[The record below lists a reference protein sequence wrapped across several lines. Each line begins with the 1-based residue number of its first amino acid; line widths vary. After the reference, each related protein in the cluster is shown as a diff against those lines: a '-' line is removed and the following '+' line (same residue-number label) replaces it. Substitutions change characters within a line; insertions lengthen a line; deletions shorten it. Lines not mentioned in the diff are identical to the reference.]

1 MSKFRLHLTGGD
13 GFGWAL
19 DEDIET
25 FRRALPNDVDLVG
38 LKDADIVYSPWWRGL
53 AGIGS
58 AALVGKRVI
67 CGFDNPV
74 YFWITQPDFRAI
86 RDFVGLWLAHGT
98 QALQQARSIGLNCG
112 LVPYALRTDIFKPL
126 TSAAISEGR
135 SGLRRKYGLPT
146 DAYVIG
152 NFQRDSEGSNLTT
165 PKLQKGPDLF
175 ASIVRELHDMGH
187 PVHVMLAGPRRHWLR
202 DRLASDGVP
211 FTYVG
216 KDISGD
222 DLSAN
227 LRTRAE
233 LNELYQ
239 ALDLYLLTSR
249 WEGGPYALLEAAGTR
264 TKVLSPAV
272 GIAQD
277 LLETQSIFTS
287 VPDVIARIA
296 DDVGKNTLGFTIEPQ
311 YRRVLNNHSVEGIK
325 TAVAQ
330 ALEQA
335 ASVPVFEGLPP
346 KAERLVP
353 QKPGNSLR
361 ERFRRKLMRIVP
373 RRPSGNGIAISI
385 FREYVKPPYGGGN
398 QFMLALRDAL
408 VARGVRVL
416 NNQVGDSIDGYIFDS
431 LWFDQKLLPKLA
443 RLNRPRVA
451 HRIDGPI
458 HLYRGRDKELDDR
471 IFEINKAFATT
482 TLVQSIFT
490 LQKLTEAGYQ
500 PVNPVVVHNAS
511 DARIFNR
518 VGKCAFD
525 PGHKTRLISTSWSN
539 NPRKGGDVYAW
550 LDKNLD
556 WARFDYS
563 FVGRCSANLENIRT
577 FDAVPS
583 EALADQ
589 LRSND
594 IYITASQNDP
604 CSNALIEALSC
615 GLPAIYLKSGG
626 HPELVGNGGLGFDEP
641 EQIPE
646 LLNQMARYY
655 RAFQSSIHVQS
666 IDEVAET
673 YLVCATT
680 G

>member
-25 FRRALPNDVDLVG
+25 FRQALPHNVELVG
-38 LKDADIVYSPWWRGL
+38 LKEADLVYSPWWRGL
-53 AGIGS
+53 ASIGS

-67 CGFDNPV
+67 CGFDNPIF
-74 YFWITQPDFRAI
+74 FWITQPDFRGI
-86 RDFVGLWLAHGT
+86 QDFAGLWLAHGT

-126 TSAAISEGR
+126 TATNGDRSAV
-135 SGLRRKYGLPT
+135 RRKLGLPPN
-146 DAYVIG
+146 AYIIG
-152 NFQRDSEGSNLTT
+152 NFQRDSEGSNLAA
-165 PKLQKGPDLF
+165 PKQQKGPDLF
-175 ASIVRELHDMGH
+175 AAIVRELHDAGH
-187 PVHVMLAGPRRHWLR
+187 PIHVMLAGPRRHWLR
-202 DRLASDGVP
+202 DRLFSYGVP

-222 DLSAN
+222 DLNAN

-233 LNELYQ
+233 LNELYH

-277 LLETQSIFTS
+277 LLEQQSIFTS
-287 VPDVIARIA
+287 IPDAITRIA
-296 DDVGKNTLGFTIEPQ
+296 DDVAKNTLGSTIDPQ
-311 YRRVLNNHSVEGIK
+311 YRRLVDNHSIEGIK
-325 TAVAQ
+325 AAVAQ

-335 ASVPVFEGLPP
+335 ASAPVFQGLPS

-353 QKPGNSLR
+353 QQPGNSLK
-361 ERFRRKLMRIVP
+361 ERFRRKLLRIMP

-416 NNQVGDSIDGYIFDS
+416 NNQVGESIDGYIFDS
-431 LWFDQKLLPKLA
+431 LWFDQKLLSKLA
-443 RLNRPRVA
+443 RLRRPRVA

-458 HLYRGRDKELDDR
+458 HLYRGQDKELDDR
-471 IFEINKAFATT
+471 IFEINEAFATT
-482 TLVQSIFT
+482 TVVQSIFT
-490 LQKLTEAGYQ
+490 LQKLNEVGYH

-511 DARIFNR
+511 DPRIFNR
-518 VGKCAFD
+518 VDKSGFESSQKV
-525 PGHKTRLISTSWSN
+525 RLISTSWSN
-539 NPRKGGDVYAW
+539 NQRKGGDVYAW

-556 WARFDYS
+556 WSRFDYS
-563 FVGRCSANLENIRT
+563 FVGRSSAKLENIHT

-583 EALADQ
+583 KLLADK
-589 LRSND
+589 LRTND

-626 HPELVGNGGLGFDEP
+626 HPELVGNGGLGFDEA

-646 LLNQMARYY
+646 LLDQMTRYY
-655 RAFQSSIHVQS
+655 RAFQSSINVQS
-666 IDEVAET
+666 IDEVAES